1 MKKKPRS
8 APSNPFYTSEPAV
21 SRTKIAAKPLV
32 PSSAL
37 ANRPPKTVDKKPG
50 QMSGIA
56 GFVDKGKPRHKP
68 SGVSIPKLGS
78 KMKFPQQGKKSK

>member
-8 APSNPFYTSEPAV
+8 APSNPFYSSEPAV
-21 SRTKIAAKPLV
+21 SRTKIAAKAPV
-32 PSSAL
+32 AANL

-50 QMSGIA
+50 QMSGVA
-56 GFVDKGKPRHKP
+56 GFVDKGRPRATK